1 MRKTTT
7 LGCHEAETCTNEWLQ
22 CDLSAQLPLNLMDF
36 EESMALLRFLL
47 PAVAAALLSACSGSP
62 AGEFG
67 GGKPQLTRISSES
80 AGEAAKG
87 SDEGKNGD
95 AAARDQQAVISK
107 VALTLSS
114 ASDPNS
120 KAYKIGPRDVLEV
133 TVFKV
138 QDLSKVV
145 QVSEA
150 GTINYPLVGE
160 VQAGGKTAREVEQD
174 LTKLLGTKYLQN
186 PQISVFVKE
195 YNSQRVTVEGAVK
208 KPGVYP
214 IVGGMSLL
222 QGLAVA
228 GGFESS
234 AEETVLLI
242 RQKDGKS
249 SAGRFD
255 VSQIR
260 QGKAEDVQLEAGDVV
275 IAPTSDIKQG
285 LEVFLRLAPLA
296 NIAPLL

>member
-1 MRKTTT
+1 
-7 LGCHEAETCTNEWLQ
+7 
-22 CDLSAQLPLNLMDF
+22 
-36 EESMALLRFLL
+36 MALLRFLL
-47 PAVAAALLSACSGSP
+47 PALVAASLSACSGSSIGDLG
-62 AGEFG
+62 AD
-67 GGKPQLTRISSES
+67 KPQFTKISSES
-80 AGEAAKG
+80 TGSTTKDAA
-87 SDEGKNGD
+87 DGKNSD
-95 AAARDQQAVISK
+95 PMQPDQQAALSK

-138 QDLSKVV
+138 PDLSKVV

-160 VQAGGKTAREVEQD
+160 LEAGGRTAREIEQD

-186 PQISVFVKE
+186 PQIGVFVKE

-222 QGLAVA
+222 QAVATA
-228 GGFESS
+228 GGFENS
-234 AEETVLLI
+234 ADETILLI
-242 RQKDGKS
+242 RQKSGSS
-249 SAGRFD
+249 SAGKFD
-255 VSQIR
+255 VSKIR
-260 QGKAEDVQLEAGDVV
+260 QGKAEDVPLEAGDVIV
-275 IAPTSDIKQG
+275 APTSDIKQG
-285 LEVFLRLAPLA
+285 MEVFYRLAPLA
-296 NIAPLL
+296 SLAPLL

>member
-1 MRKTTT
+1 
-7 LGCHEAETCTNEWLQ
+7 
-22 CDLSAQLPLNLMDF
+22 MDC
-36 EESMALLRFLL
+36 EESMAPLRFLL
-47 PAVAAALLSACSGSP
+47 PAIAAALLSACSGSSV
-62 AGEFG
+62 GEFG
-67 GGKPQLTRISSES
+67 ADKPQLTKISSES
-80 AGEAAKG
+80 AGQAAKG
-87 SDEGKNGD
+87 VDDGKNAN
-95 AAARDQQAVISK
+95 AAARDQQAAIRK

-120 KAYKIGPRDVLEV
+120 KAYRIGPRDVLEV

-160 VQAGGKTAREVEQD
+160 VEAGGKTAREIEQN

-195 YNSQRVTVEGAVK
+195 YNSQRITVEGAVK
-208 KPGVYP
+208 KPGMYP

-222 QGLAVA
+222 QAIATA
-228 GGFESS
+228 GGFESN

-242 RQKDGKS
+242 RQNNGKS

-255 VSQIR
+255 VSQMSKGR
-260 QGKAEDVQLEAGDVV
+260 AEDVPLEAGDVI

-285 LEVFLRLAPLA
+285 MEVFFRLAPLA
-296 NIAPLL
+296 SLAPLL

>member
-1 MRKTTT
+1 
-7 LGCHEAETCTNEWLQ
+7 
-22 CDLSAQLPLNLMDF
+22 MDC

-47 PAVAAALLSACSGSP
+47 PPIAAALLSACSGSP
-62 AGEFG
+62 VGEFG
-67 GGKPQLTRISSES
+67 ADKPQITKISTES
-80 AGEAAKG
+80 TGQAAKG
-87 SDEGKNGD
+87 GDGGKD
-95 AAARDQQAVISK
+95 TAARDQQAAISK

-120 KAYKIGPRDVLEV
+120 KAYRIGPRDVIEV

-160 VQAGGKTAREVEQD
+160 VEAGGKTAREIEQD
-174 LTKLLGTKYLQN
+174 LTKLLGAKYLQN

-195 YNSQRVTVEGAVK
+195 YNSQRITVEGAVK

-222 QGLAVA
+222 QAVATA
-228 GGFESS
+228 GGFDNN
-234 AEETVLLI
+234 AEETILLI
-242 RQKDGKS
+242 RQNNGKS

-255 VSQIR
+255 VSQMR
-260 QGKAEDVQLEAGDVV
+260 KGKAEDVQLEAGDVI

-285 LEVFLRLAPLA
+285 MEVFFRLAPLA
-296 NIAPLL
+296 NLAPLL

>member
-1 MRKTTT
+1 
-7 LGCHEAETCTNEWLQ
+7 
-22 CDLSAQLPLNLMDF
+22 
-36 EESMALLRFLL
+36 MALFRSVL
-47 PAVAAALLSACSGSP
+47 PAIAAVLLSAC
-62 AGEFG
+62 G
-67 GGKPQLTRISSES
+67 GPSIGDFSAEKPQLTKISAES
-80 AGEAAKG
+80 AGPAAK
-87 SDEGKNGD
+87 DAEGAKNGD
-95 AAARDQQAVISK
+95 AAPGDVQAAVSK
-107 VALTLSS
+107 IALTYAS

-120 KAYKIGPRDVLEV
+120 KAYRIGPRDVLEV
-133 TVFKV
+133 AVFKV
-138 QDLSKVV
+138 PDLSKVL

-160 VQAGGKTAREVEQD
+160 LQAGGRTAREVEQD

-195 YNSQRVTVEGAVK
+195 YNSQRITVEGAVK

-222 QGLAVA
+222 QALATA
-228 GGFESS
+228 GGFESN
-234 AEETVLLI
+234 AEETILLI
-242 RQKDGKS
+242 RQKNSKP
-249 SAGRFD
+249 SAGKFD

-260 QGKAEDVQLEAGDVV
+260 QGRAEDIPMEAGDVI

-285 LEVFLRLAPLA
+285 LEIFLRLAPLA

>member
-1 MRKTTT
+1 
-7 LGCHEAETCTNEWLQ
+7 
-22 CDLSAQLPLNLMDF
+22 MDC
-36 EESMALLRFLL
+36 EEPMALLRFLL
-47 PAVAAALLSACSGSP
+47 PAIAAALLSACSGSSV
-62 AGEFG
+62 GEFG
-67 GGKPQLTRISSES
+67 ADKPHLTKISTES
-80 AGEAAKG
+80 AGQAAKG
-87 SDEGKNGD
+87 GDDGKD
-95 AAARDQQAVISK
+95 AAARDQQAAISK

-114 ASDPNS
+114 ASDPSS
-120 KAYKIGPRDVLEV
+120 KAYRIGPRDVLEV

-160 VQAGGKTAREVEQD
+160 MEAGGKTAREIEQD
-174 LTKLLGTKYLQN
+174 LTKLLGAKYLQN

-195 YNSQRVTVEGAVK
+195 YNSQRITVEGAVK

-222 QGLAVA
+222 QAVATA
-228 GGFESS
+228 GGFDSN
-234 AEETVLLI
+234 AEEMVLLI
-242 RQKDGKS
+242 RQNNGKS

-255 VSQIR
+255 VSQMR
-260 QGKAEDVQLEAGDVV
+260 KGKAEDVQLEAGDVI

-285 LEVFLRLAPLA
+285 MEVFFRLAPLA
-296 NIAPLL
+296 NLAPLL

>member
-1 MRKTTT
+1 
-7 LGCHEAETCTNEWLQ
+7 
-22 CDLSAQLPLNLMDF
+22 MDC

-47 PAVAAALLSACSGSP
+47 PAIAAALLSACSGSSV
-62 AGEFG
+62 GELG
-67 GGKPQLTRISSES
+67 ADKPQLTKISTES
-80 AGEAAKG
+80 AGQAAKG
-87 SDEGKNGD
+87 GDGGKD
-95 AAARDQQAVISK
+95 TAARDQQATISK

-120 KAYKIGPRDVLEV
+120 KAYRIGPRDVLEV

-160 VQAGGKTAREVEQD
+160 VEAGGKTAREIEQD

-195 YNSQRVTVEGAVK
+195 YNSQRITVEGAVK

-214 IVGGMSLL
+214 IIGGMSLL
-222 QGLAVA
+222 QAVATA
-228 GGFESS
+228 GGFDSN

-242 RQKDGKS
+242 RQNNGKS

-260 QGKAEDVQLEAGDVV
+260 KGKAEDVQLQAGDVI

-285 LEVFLRLAPLA
+285 MEVFFRLAPLA
-296 NIAPLL
+296 NLAPLL

>member
-1 MRKTTT
+1 
-7 LGCHEAETCTNEWLQ
+7 
-22 CDLSAQLPLNLMDF
+22 MDC

-47 PAVAAALLSACSGSP
+47 PAIAAALLSACSGSSV
-62 AGEFG
+62 GEFG
-67 GGKPQLTRISSES
+67 GDKPQLTQISTGS
-80 AGEAAKG
+80 AGQAAKG
-87 SDEGKNGD
+87 GDDGKNGD
-95 AAARDQQAVISK
+95 AAARDQQAAISK

-120 KAYKIGPRDVLEV
+120 KAYRIGPRDVLEV

-160 VQAGGKTAREVEQD
+160 VEAGGKTARELEQN
-174 LTKLLGTKYLQN
+174 LTRLFGTKYLQN
-186 PQISVFVKE
+186 PQISVLVKE
-195 YNSQRVTVEGAVK
+195 YNSQRITVEGAVK
-208 KPGVYP
+208 KPGMYP
-214 IVGGMSLL
+214 IIGGMSLL
-222 QGLAVA
+222 QAVATA
-228 GGFESS
+228 GGFESN

-242 RQKDGKS
+242 RQNNGKS

-255 VSQIR
+255 ISQMR
-260 QGKAEDVQLEAGDVV
+260 KGRAEDVQLEAGDVI

-285 LEVFLRLAPLA
+285 MEVFFRLAPLA
-296 NIAPLL
+296 NLAPLL